1 MLRTKTFLKKT
12 RRGGIVK
19 IVRELYLR
27 DDIPCGSEL
36 CTRCEFP
43 GADRPRRPLVSNPTI
58 RSKLCPVPHYILP
71 DTNVV
76 LHQIDV
82 LEDSAISNVIILE
95 TVLNE
100 VRHRSAPAYKRL
112 KDCLADSDKHF
123 YTFVNEL
130 HKDTYVDRKPGES
143 SNDRNDRMIRT
154 AALWYEKHL
163 NSGNTCETKIR
174 VTLLTNDVNNKNIAT
189 SLGILTFTVHEYVKN
204 LEGCD
209 ELVDRLSSIDHDLV
223 TEGKKDLY
231 PEHLVLSEIQRGL
244 KAGRYLQGSFQA
256 SRENYLEAT
265 VNVHDEDEP
274 VFIQGSAN
282 LNRAVHEDVVAVEIL
297 PQSQWTCPS
306 SLVIEDTEEK
316 ADEDPDNHD
325 EVVVKSKID
334 GRPKSGQTTK
344 VRSGRIVGIVK
355 RNWRQYCG
363 ILQKSVV
370 KGASRHLFVPAE
382 RRIPKIRIETR
393 QALSLEG
400 QRIVVAIDCWPRQSR
415 YPQGHFVRRL
425 GEIGDKDTE
434 NEVLLLEHDIPH
446 SVFSEAVLRCL
457 PKLPWV
463 IKPEDVAKR
472 LDLRDVCVCSID
484 PPGCTDIDDALHC
497 RTLPNGNWEVGV
509 HIADVSH
516 FIRPGTALDLEAA
529 SRGTT
534 VYLIDKRI
542 DMVPELLSSNLCS
555 LRGGEER
562 FAFSVIWEM
571 TETAAVI
578 SCKFAKTVIRSRAA
592 LTYAEAQL
600 KIDDPNQNDDLARCL
615 RRLNSLAKIL
625 KCKRIENGALTLASP
640 EIRFHIDSETHDP
653 IDVQAKELRETN
665 SMVEEFMLL
674 ANIYTA
680 KKTLE
685 VFPNCAVLR
694 RHPAPPLTNYDPIV
708 KVARNKGFVLNVGSG
723 KELADSLEK
732 AVIPEN
738 PYFNTMLRILATR
751 CMMQAVYFCSGSVS
765 DNERYHYG
773 LATPIYTHFTSPI
786 RRYSDILVHRLLAVA
801 ICADSSYPELLDKNK
816 SQTVCIN
823 LNFRHRMAQ
832 YAGRASVALHTQ
844 IFFKNRVLDEEGY
857 VLFVRK
863 NALQIL
869 IPKYGLEGTVYL
881 DADKSMKKAFVYDEE
896 ESSVTFGGVVL
907 HVFDPVVVKISIDSS
922 NIQHQKLSLK
932 LVKPMIPG
940 LSVCDKENP
949 NIASSHVNGSV
960 SVLSQP
966 PAKKSKCK

>member
-1 MLRTKTFLKKT
+1 MLRTKAFLKKT
-12 RRGGIVK
+12 RKGGIVK

-27 DDIPCGSEL
+27 DDITCGSEICTTCEQQANTLTADPTLKSNL
-36 CTRCEFP
+36 CVF
-43 GADRPRRPLVSNPTI
+43 
-58 RSKLCPVPHYILP
+58 PHYLLP

-82 LEDSAISNVIILE
+82 LEDSVISNVIILD

-100 VRHRSAPAYKRL
+100 VRHRSAPAYKRI
-112 KDCLADSDKHF
+112 KDCLADPKKHF
-123 YTFVNEL
+123 FTFVNEL
-130 HKDTYVDRKPGES
+130 NRDTFLERKPGES
-143 SNDRNDRMIRT
+143 SNDRNDRMIRA
-154 AALWYEKHL
+154 AALWYEAHL
-163 NSGNTCETKIR
+163 NEKESTRLK
-174 VTLLTNDVNNKNIAT
+174 VVLLTNDVNNKNLAKEQ
-189 SLGILTFTVHEYVKN
+189 GISVFTVHEYVKS

-209 ELVDRLSSIDHDLV
+209 ELVDRLSTIDLDLV
-223 TEGKKDLY
+223 TDSNKDLY
-231 PEHLVLSEIQRGL
+231 PEHLALSEIQRGL
-244 KAGRYLQGSFQA
+244 KCGHYLQGSFQA
-256 SRENYLEAT
+256 SRENYLEAS
-265 VNVHDEDEP
+265 VNVHDSDEP
-274 VFIQGSAN
+274 VFIQGRAN
-282 LNRAVHEDVVAVEIL
+282 LNRAVHDDIVAIEIL
-297 PQSQWTCPS
+297 PELEWTCPS
-306 SLVIEDTEEK
+306 SLVIEDVEEK
-316 ADEDPDNHD
+316 PDEDAGKDD
-325 EVVVKSKID
+325 TLIQSKTLIKV
-334 GRPKSGQTTK
+334 RNKQAQK
-344 VRSGRIVGIVK
+344 VRSGRVVGIVK

-363 ILQKSVV
+363 ILQKSLV

-393 QALSLEG
+393 QATLLEG

-446 SVFSEAVLRCL
+446 SVFSEAVLQCL
-457 PKLPWV
+457 PKLPW
-463 IKPEDVAKR
+463 IITPEDVAKR
-472 LDLRDVCVCSID
+472 LDLRDICICSVD

-497 RTLPNGNWEVGV
+497 HPLPNGNFQVGV

-516 FIRPGTALDLEAA
+516 FIRPGTAIDREAA

-562 FAFSVIWEM
+562 FAFSAIWEM
-571 TETAAVI
+571 TKEAEVM
-578 SCKFAKTVIRSRAA
+578 SCKFAKTIIKSKAA
-592 LTYAEAQL
+592 LTYAEAQM
-600 KIDDPNQNDDLARCL
+600 KIDDPIQNDDLAVSL
-615 RRLNSLAKIL
+615 RQLNALAKIL
-625 KCKRIENGALTLASP
+625 KRKRIENGALTLASP

-685 VFPNCAVLR
+685 EFPNCAVLR
-694 RHPAPPLTNYDPIV
+694 RHPAPPLTNYDPII
-708 KVARNKGFVLNVGSG
+708 KVAKNKGFILNVNSG
-723 KELADSLEK
+723 KDLADSLEK
-732 AVIPEN
+732 AVIPQN

-751 CMMQAVYFCSGSVS
+751 CMMQAVYFCSGAAAE
-765 DNERYHYG
+765 NERFHYG

-801 ICADSSYPELLDKNK
+801 IGADASYPELLDKNK
-816 SQTVCIN
+816 TQTVCIN

-857 VLFVRK
+857 ILFVRK

-881 DADKSMKKAFVYDEE
+881 DDEKAFVYDEE
-896 ESSVTFGGVVL
+896 ESTVTFGDVVL
-907 HVFDPVVVKISIDSS
+907 HVFDPVTVKISIDSS

-932 LVKPMIPG
+932 LVKPEIPG
-940 LSVCDKENP
+940 LSIPSKQTLADSLDQSNQD
-949 NIASSHVNGSV
+949 ASV
-960 SVLSQP
+960 SVP
-966 PAKKSKCK
+966 PPSKKSKRA